1 MLSDGDKHIPNKNS
15 YLNEF
20 KTKIIRPT
28 LSVNP
33 RRCSYVP
40 QIPKG
45 LVIIRDTREQ
55 LPYSFNN
62 KIPYIDKALKFGDYS
77 IKGYES
83 KISIERKSASDFYGT
98 IAQGRERFNRML
110 CRMNKAEFKGLV
122 IECSEEEL
130 LTPELSYS
138 NIHPNSVY
146 GSIISFEIKHGVH
159 IYYGDR
165 KACQIKIINLF
176 VKFWKLKKEEDK
188 KK

>member
-1 MLSDGDKHIPNKNS
+1 MN
-15 YLNEF
+15 
-20 KTKIIRPT
+20 KIIRPT
-28 LSVNP
+28 LSINP
-33 RRCSYVP
+33 RKSGYIP

-55 LPYSFNN
+55 LSYSFNN
-62 KIPYIDKALKFGDYS
+62 KIPYIDKALKYGDYS

-98 IAQGRERFNRML
+98 ITQGRERFNRML
-110 CRMNKAEFKGLV
+110 CRMKGLEFKGIV

-130 LTPELSYS
+130 MTPEISYS
-138 NIHPNSVY
+138 NVNPNSVY

-176 VKFWKLKKEEDK
+176 VRFWKIQKEKEKECPKKD
-188 KK
+188 